1 MDCQGRN
8 QQLRKQYTENVL
20 ENINREEDSTAIPEL
35 NLCSTS
41 GREGWGAGVEKFFR
55 SLFGEAYLIP
65 YGWVPLGFKSRSVE
79 SM

>member
-8 QQLRKQYTENVL
+8 QQLRKQHTENVL

-41 GREGWGAGVEKFFR
+41 GREDGGGGGGCLEKL
-55 SLFGEAYLIP
+55 SLIVWRGLFNPIWMGSI
-65 YGWVPLGFKSRSVE
+65 GF
-79 SM
+79 